1 MCERLRKK
9 FEKSVGERERWG
21 GGNRERES
29 VCDLSVKDMPFGEV
43 YENEGSMCK
52 LERQRVIHKH
62 SVSV

>member
-9 FEKSVGERERWG
+9 FEKRVGEREREMG
-21 GGNRERES
+21 GEQRERE
-29 VCDLSVKDMPFGEV
+29 CGLSVKDMPFGEV

>member
-1 MCERLRKK
+1 ML
-9 FEKSVGERERWG
+9 ERERDG